1 MSRYFNTS
9 GPNIPVEHYTLSRQ
23 DLIER
28 GKKLVNTN
36 RYFTIWA
43 PRQTGKSTY
52 FRLLATELE
61 KEGYKVCHVNIEHLA
76 QAEEAF
82 FCHYMGREM
91 DRSTGRKL
99 EKGSLRWLFDDYI
112 NAENEKYVFIV
123 DEIEGLNP
131 EMLNVFLHT
140 IRSAYHSRSEHA
152 LKSVILV
159 GVVNITGVIQ
169 DNASPFNTNDNL
181 EIPYFTDNEMFELL
195 QQHETETGQLF
206 SQPTKEKIAYI
217 TAGQPGLVNGFGERL
232 IEKYENLPIIEYEQ
246 YLEVEDWYLYRALD
260 KNVANIINKAKHQQ
274 AFMEKLL
281 FTENKIRFDIDKA
294 EHRYLHVNGIIK
306 ENKEGNITF
315 WVPLYKKRIQK
326 YFYPSMNG
334 EAQEIQGNIVINAYF
349 TETGMLNMDKII
361 RGYQEYA
368 ARRGFRYFIEKD
380 ENGKPK
386 GLLEAALM
394 YSFETYI
401 QSFLQVLEGKSYLEA
416 HVALGRSDLIINVRG
431 QEIVIEGKV
440 YYHIG
445 QFQKGKV
452 QLAYYTKGLS
462 LTKGVYLVFVNHKV
476 THPDVVEQTE
486 IIGNVEITTY
496 LVRYNIETDFSEP
509 RKEGQ
514 L

>member
-1 MSRYFNTS
+1 M
-9 GPNIPVEHYTLSRQ
+9 
-23 DLIER
+23 
-28 GKKLVNTN
+28 
-36 RYFTIWA
+36 
-43 PRQTGKSTY
+43 
-52 FRLLATELE
+52 
-61 KEGYKVCHVNIEHLA
+61 
-76 QAEEAF
+76 
-82 FCHYMGREM
+82 
-91 DRSTGRKL
+91 
-99 EKGSLRWLFDDYI
+99 
-112 NAENEKYVFIV
+112 
-123 DEIEGLNP
+123 
-131 EMLNVFLHT
+131 
-140 IRSAYHSRSEHA
+140 
-152 LKSVILV
+152 
-159 GVVNITGVIQ
+159 
-169 DNASPFNTNDNL
+169 
-181 EIPYFTDNEMFELL
+181 
-195 QQHETETGQLF
+195 
-206 SQPTKEKIAYI
+206 
-217 TAGQPGLVNGFGERL
+217 
-232 IEKYENLPIIEYEQ
+232 
-246 YLEVEDWYLYRALD
+246 EVEDWYLYEALD

-306 ENKEGNITF
+306 KNKEGNVEF

-326 YFYPSMNG
+326 YFYPTMNG
-334 EAQEIQGNIVINAYF
+334 EAEEIQGNIVINAYF

-416 HVALGRSDLIINVRG
+416 HVALGRSDLIINIRG
-431 QEIVIEGKV
+431 QEVVIEGKI
-440 YYHIG
+440 YYNIT
-445 QFQKGKV
+445 QFTDGKA

-476 THPDVVEQTE
+476 THPEVVEQTE
-486 IIGNVEITTY
+486 TIAGVEITTY

-509 RKEGQ
+509 RKENSSQ